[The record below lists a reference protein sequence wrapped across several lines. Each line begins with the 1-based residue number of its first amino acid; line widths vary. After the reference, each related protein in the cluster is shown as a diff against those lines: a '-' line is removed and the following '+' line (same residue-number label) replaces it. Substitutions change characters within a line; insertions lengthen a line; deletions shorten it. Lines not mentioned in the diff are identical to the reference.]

1 MVFYTLLRMMYHLLS
16 ELYAIKYD
24 SEIAHNTKMMA
35 IIMSTEKSINEVEG
49 NAIDVSS
56 TDL

>member
-1 MVFYTLLRMMYHLLS
+1 MMYHLLS
-16 ELYAIKYD
+16 ELYAITYD